1 MRGLLRKDWELLA
14 GNYKTYAMLM
24 LIACVYLF
32 MGKNA
37 VNFFIAYVTLVA
49 TLLVLTT
56 ISYDDFEH
64 GMSFL
69 MTLPINREIYVREKY
84 VFGLLSGVI
93 GWAVSV
99 AASALRMEIGG
110 GIADWGEW
118 MILVITY
125 LGIVGALLIVM
136 LPVQFKFGGESGRVV
151 LVGIIMAALILGFL
165 GAKLLETLHID
176 MTPYIESLKALNPPL
191 AFTIVF
197 LMAAFGMAVSY
208 RISLYIVRKKE
219 F

>member
-14 GNYKTYAMLM
+14 GNYKTYAMVM
-24 LIACVYLF
+24 LIACIYLF

-37 VNFFIAYVTLVA
+37 VNFFVAYVTLVA

-56 ISYDDFEH
+56 ISYDDFDH

-69 MTLPINREIYVREKY
+69 MTLPVSREIYVREKY
-84 VFGLLSGVI
+84 VFGLLCGVT

-110 GIADWGEW
+110 GMADWGEW
-118 MILVITY
+118 MFLVIMY
-125 LGIVGALLIVM
+125 LGIVGILLIIM

-151 LVGIIMAALILGFL
+151 LVGIIMAALVAGFL
-165 GAKLLETLHID
+165 GAKLLEMLHID
-176 MTPYIESLKALNPPL
+176 MTPFIKSLEALNLPA
-191 AFTIVF
+191 AFTIV
-197 LMAAFGMAVSY
+197 LLAAALGMAVSY
-208 RISLYIVRKKE
+208 RISLYIMRKKE